1 MVRNGDTDGS
11 SPPKAILIRA
21 AYHVRRGN
29 PFKKYHPA
37 DFDFSQSM
45 KMQLTGATVLE
56 KKTNMLRVK
65 IDSSDFR
72 IEVTGFDPKRDVRV
86 EVRGQEDDNAGS
98 DA

>member
-1 MVRNGDTDGS
+1 MIRNGDTNA
-11 SPPKAILIRA
+11 SPPLKAILIRA
-21 AYHVRRGN
+21 AYYVRRGN
-29 PFKKYHPA
+29 PFKKYHQA

-56 KKTNMLRVK
+56 KKENMLRVK

-86 EVRGQEDDNAGS
+86 EVRRQEDDNAGS